1 MLGMTEA
8 SEPYRAPA
16 KAAGLAA
23 RLQSARW
30 IVAVAAAALLLLV
43 LSGQLQWVPAL
54 LAFAAIAAVAIA
66 VSKPS
71 ARIATPLPK
80 PGEERAPQPIVTS
93 RSRVPFLVDAQLA
106 ALVSAL
112 PEPAL
117 LVDRR
122 GTVLVGNAAAVL
134 QFGPIRKGDPVSLS
148 IRTPEVIDAF
158 RATVT
163 EGRTRTVQ
171 FTERVPGGRAM
182 EAHAVPLE
190 LNYDG
195 KTGTDAVLITF
206 RDLTEQQ
213 RVDRMRADFVANAS
227 HELRTPLASL
237 SGFIE
242 TLQGPA
248 KEDAAAREKFLGI
261 MVEQARRMSRLIDD
275 LLSLSRIEL
284 SAHLLPQTV
293 IDLVPIVTHVC
304 ETLSPLAR
312 DRGVKLDVI
321 KKSEVLNVRA
331 DRDDMIRLF
340 ENLVENGLK
349 YGADGKRVEVTI
361 GTEGDDALVSV
372 RDFGPGIEAHHIPRL
387 TERFYRVNVETSRAE
402 GGTGLGLAIVK
413 HILVR
418 HRGRL
423 SIDSKPGE
431 GATFTAQIP
440 LSTSKIADS

>member
-1 MLGMTEA
+1 M
-8 SEPYRAPA
+8 
-16 KAAGLAA
+16 AA
-23 RLQSARW
+23 RLRSAGW
-30 IVAVAAAALLLLV
+30 VLLVAAAISGALVYAGRLN
-43 LSGQLQWVPAL
+43 GIEGL
-54 LAFAAIAAVAIA
+54 LAFAAVGIVALI
-66 VSKPS
+66 S
-71 ARIATPLPK
+71 ARPARQEIGASRVEEIRPSTPPV
-80 PGEERAPQPIVTS
+80 VTS

-106 ALVSAL
+106 ALISAL

-117 LVDRR
+117 LIDRR
-122 GTVLVGNAAAVL
+122 GTVLVGNAPAVHSL
-134 QFGPIRKGDPVSLS
+134 GPIRKGDPMSLS
-148 IRTPEVIDAF
+148 IRVPEVIEAF
-158 RATVT
+158 RASVT
-163 EGRTRTVQ
+163 EGKSKSAQ

-182 EAHAVPLE
+182 EALVVPLE
-190 LNYDG
+190 LNYERRESNEG
-195 KTGTDAVLITF
+195 IDAVLVTF

-248 KEDAAAREKFLGI
+248 RDDTAAREKFLGI

-284 SAHLLPQTV
+284 SAHLRPQTV
-293 IDLVPIVTHVC
+293 IDIVPIVTHVC
-304 ETLSPLAR
+304 ETLSPLAK
-312 DRGVKLDVI
+312 DRGVELKITKADTLP
-321 KKSEVLNVRA
+321 VRA

-349 YGADGKRVEVTI
+349 YGAPGKRVEVDI
-361 GTEGDDALVSV
+361 REESGDAVVSV
-372 RDFGPGIEAHHIPRL
+372 RDYGPGIPAHHLPRL

-413 HILVR
+413 HILAR

-423 SIDSKPGE
+423 NIDSEQGK
-431 GATFTAQIP
+431 GATFTARIP
-440 LSTSKIADS
+440 LSTSGDDNS

>member
-1 MLGMTEA
+1 MPDWRSRLG
-8 SEPYRAPA
+8 
-16 KAAGLAA
+16 A
-23 RLQSARW
+23 RLKSARW
-30 IVAVAAAALLLLV
+30 VILVAAAVLL
-43 LSGQLQWVPAL
+43 L
-54 LAFAAIAAVAIA
+54 LAFAGKLPWLEGLLAFLAIA
-66 VSKPS
+66 VGAIVGPRKER
-71 ARIATPLPK
+71 RILP
-80 PGEERAPQPIVTS
+80 APISPDNRPVPPVVTS

-106 ALVSAL
+106 ALISAL

-117 LVDRR
+117 LIDRR
-122 GTVLVGNAAAVL
+122 GTVLVGNAPAVNNL
-134 QFGPIRKGDPVSLS
+134 GPIRKGDPMSLS
-148 IRTPEVIDAF
+148 IRVPEVIDAF
-158 RATVT
+158 RATIT
-163 EGRTRTVQ
+163 QGNTHSVQ

-182 EAHAVPLE
+182 EAHVVPLE
-190 LNYDG
+190 LNYENKEVSAG
-195 KTGTDAVLITF
+195 IDAVLITF
-206 RDLTEQQ
+206 RDLTEQH

-248 KEDAAAREKFLGI
+248 REDTAAREKFLGI

-284 SAHLLPQTV
+284 SAHLRPQTV

-304 ETLSPLAR
+304 ETLGPLAR
-312 DRGVKLDVI
+312 DRGVKLEITKVDA
-321 KKSEVLNVRA
+321 LNVRA

-349 YGADGKRVEVTI
+349 YGASGKRVEVSI
-361 GTEGDDALVSV
+361 GEDAGDAVVSV
-372 RDFGPGIEAHHIPRL
+372 RDFGPGIPAHHIPRL

-413 HILVR
+413 HILAR

-423 SIDSKPGE
+423 TIESEHGK
-431 GATFTAQIP
+431 GAIFTARIP
-440 LSTSKIADS
+440 LSTSAGLDS

>member
-1 MLGMTEA
+1 MAEA
-8 SEPYRAPA
+8 SEPYATMATRP
-16 KAAGLAA
+16 GNLLA

-30 IVAVAAAALLLLV
+30 VIAVAAVVVLLLIY
-43 LSGQLQWVPAL
+43 SGYLPWLHAL
-54 LAFAAIAAVAIA
+54 LAFVAIA
-66 VSKPS
+66 GASLAMSPAPETKPLPVSKPEE
-71 ARIATPLPK
+71 ARPSP
-80 PGEERAPQPIVTS
+80 PVVTS
-93 RSRVPFLVDAQLA
+93 RSRVPFLVDTQLA

-117 LVDRR
+117 LIDRR
-122 GTVLVGNAAAVL
+122 GTVLVGNGPAVVQL
-134 QFGPIRKGDPVSLS
+134 GPIRKGDPMSLS

-163 EGRTRTVQ
+163 EGKTRSVQ
-171 FTERVPGGRAM
+171 FTERIPGGRAM
-182 EAHAVPLE
+182 EAHVVPLE
-190 LNYDG
+190 LNHEG
-195 KTGTDAVLITF
+195 KNDGTDAVLITF
-206 RDLTEQQ
+206 RDLTEQH

-248 KEDAAAREKFLGI
+248 KEDSAAREKFLGI

-312 DRGVKLDVI
+312 DRGVKLEVERLSD
-321 KKSEVLNVRA
+321 VLNVRA

-349 YGADGKRVEVTI
+349 YGASGKRVEVII
-361 GTEGDDALVSV
+361 GTEGEEAVVSV
-372 RDFGPGIEAHHIPRL
+372 RDFGPGIAEHHLPRL

-413 HILVR
+413 HILAR

-423 SIDSKPGE
+423 TIASKAGQ
-431 GATFTAQIP
+431 GATFTARIP
-440 LSTSKIADS
+440 LSTSSVSNS